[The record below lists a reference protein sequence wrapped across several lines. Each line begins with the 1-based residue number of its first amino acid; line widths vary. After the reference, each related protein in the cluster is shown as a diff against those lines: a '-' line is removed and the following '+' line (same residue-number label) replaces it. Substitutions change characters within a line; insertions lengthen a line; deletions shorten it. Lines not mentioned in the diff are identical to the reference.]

1 MLVVERHDPA
11 HQVLNRAL
19 VLARHLH
26 ARLDLL
32 LFDEEYVE
40 PASVAAPGHEQA
52 RQRNERSARSAR
64 EYLEALR
71 GSIDA
76 PGVEITI
83 DVVGGATLAEA
94 VVHKVLNRC
103 PDLVIRCAHTDGR
116 GEFARGDMRLVQ
128 VCPAPVLLTC
138 GRPWHARPHLAAVVD
153 LYDRHSLES
162 TRAVTAMGARLREGC
177 AGELD
182 ILYEDPSLTEGE
194 GEGEGAG
201 EGEGG
206 LVAGPRHDELLRR
219 LSELCVQGGV
229 DEEHLHPIAPAAT
242 ASLARLVESRGFD
255 VLIHAVPDPQPAG
268 AAWSGTTPPNR
279 PLAPLECDLL
289 FVRPGRYQRYDRPVV
304 N

>member
-32 LFDEEYVE
+32 LFDGDYVE
-40 PASVAAPGHEQA
+40 PASVAVPGREQA
-52 RQRNERSARSAR
+52 RQRNERSAR

-83 DVVGGATLAEA
+83 DVVGGSTLAEA

-116 GEFARGDMRLVQ
+116 GEFARSDMRLVQ
-128 VCPAPVLLTC
+128 VCPAPLLLTS

-153 LYDRHSLES
+153 LCDRRSLES

-194 GEGEGAG
+194 GGF
-201 EGEGG
+201 
-206 LVAGPRHDELLRR
+206 VAGPMHDELRRR
-219 LSELCVQGGV
+219 LNELRAQGGV
-229 DEEHLHPIAPAAT
+229 DEEHLHAIAPAAT

-268 AAWSGTTPPNR
+268 SAWSGATPPSR
-279 PLAPLECDLL
+279 QLAPLDCDLL
-289 FVRPGRYQRYDRPVV
+289 FVRPGRYQRYDRLPV

>member
-11 HQVLNRAL
+11 HQALNRAL

-32 LFDEEYVE
+32 LFDGDYVE
-40 PASVAAPGHEQA
+40 AAAVAVPGREQA
-52 RQRNERSARSAR
+52 RQRNERSARD
-64 EYLEALR
+64 YLEALR

-83 DVVGGATLAEA
+83 DVVGGSTLADA

-128 VCPAPVLLTC
+128 VCPAPVLLTS

-153 LYDRHSLES
+153 LRDRHSLES
-162 TRAVTAMGARLREGC
+162 TRAVTAMGARLCEGC

-182 ILYEDPSLTEGE
+182 ILYEDPGLAEGV
-194 GEGEGAG
+194 
-201 EGEGG
+201 GEGG
-206 LVAGPRHDELLRR
+206 STAGPVHDELLRR
-219 LSELCVQGGV
+219 LSEICAQGGV
-229 DEEHLHPIAPAAT
+229 DEEHLHAVAPAEA

-268 AAWSGTTPPNR
+268 AARSGATPPNR

-289 FVRPGRYQRYDRPVV
+289 FVRPGRYQRYDRQAI